1 MEMKSF
7 YPKGNWVKRKSRIK
21 ESVES
26 LIKWVFEKTVRK
38 SWQNRWEDIYEKRGE
53 SATNDQDLSQGKP
66 DYPVLGQKYC
76 KLRSNRMP
84 VPLLRNGYSIFNGT
98 KYR

>member
-38 SWQNRWEDIYEKRGE
+38 SWQSRWKKHLNCVKIQM
-53 SATNDQDLSQGKP
+53 A
-66 DYPVLGQKYC
+66 
-76 KLRSNRMP
+76 
-84 VPLLRNGYSIFNGT
+84 F
-98 KYR
+98 

>member
-26 LIKWVFEKTVRK
+26 LIKWAFEKTVRK
-38 SWQNRWEDIYEKRGE
+38 SWQSRW
-53 SATNDQDLSQGKP
+53 L
-66 DYPVLGQKYC
+66 
-76 KLRSNRMP
+76 
-84 VPLLRNGYSIFNGT
+84 GT
-98 KYR
+98 KRIKSEG

>member
-38 SWQNRWEDIYEKRGE
+38 SWQSRWNFLRMKQICRKRLLFGGNFSE
-53 SATNDQDLSQGKP
+53 WNDYFRPYRIPMPEIIQGAAA
-66 DYPVLGQKYC
+66 YPGIKSSFFSRLP
-76 KLRSNRMP
+76 M
-84 VPLLRNGYSIFNGT
+84 
-98 KYR
+98 

>member
-26 LIKWVFEKTVRK
+26 LIKWAFEKTVRK
-38 SWQNRWEDIYEKRGE
+38 SWQSRWEE
-53 SATNDQDLSQGKP
+53 TNKEVSRAEFLENIGKSS
-66 DYPVLGQKYC
+66 VLA
-76 KLRSNRMP
+76 NF
-84 VPLLRNGYSIFNGT
+84 V
-98 KYR
+98 

>member
-38 SWQNRWEDIYEKRGE
+38 SWQSSMECKRL
-53 SATNDQDLSQGKP
+53 AQA
-66 DYPVLGQKYC
+66 
-76 KLRSNRMP
+76 RR
-84 VPLLRNGYSIFNGT
+84 I
-98 KYR
+98 

>member
-38 SWQNRWEDIYEKRGE
+38 SWQSRCRANSLKDTLVYFVLKRMIY
-53 SATNDQDLSQGKP
+53 
-66 DYPVLGQKYC
+66 
-76 KLRSNRMP
+76 
-84 VPLLRNGYSIFNGT
+84 
-98 KYR
+98 

>member
-38 SWQNRWEDIYEKRGE
+38 SWQ
-53 SATNDQDLSQGKP
+53 
-66 DYPVLGQKYC
+66 
-76 KLRSNRMP
+76 
-84 VPLLRNGYSIFNGT
+84 SIWVNNL
-98 KYR
+98 